1 MKRSPLFR
9 LLLSVPCVVVAVVIF
24 IGCDGDDCAAAAE
37 SSSHNESHNIGE
49 GGGGDAITGDNN
61 IFVASSYLRA
71 RNEIQPEYCYGAG
84 DYACYK

>member
-24 IGCDGDDCAAAAE
+24 IGCGGDDCAAAAE

-49 GGGGDAITGDNN
+49 GGGGDAINGDNN
-61 IFVASSYLRA
+61 IFVTSSYLRA

-84 DYACYK
+84 DYSCYK

>member
-9 LLLSVPCVVVAVVIF
+9 LLLSVPFIVVIF
-24 IGCDGDDCAAAAE
+24 IGGGGDDCAAAAE
-37 SSSHNESHNIGE
+37 TSSNNESHNIGE

-61 IFVASSYLRA
+61 IFVTSSYLRA